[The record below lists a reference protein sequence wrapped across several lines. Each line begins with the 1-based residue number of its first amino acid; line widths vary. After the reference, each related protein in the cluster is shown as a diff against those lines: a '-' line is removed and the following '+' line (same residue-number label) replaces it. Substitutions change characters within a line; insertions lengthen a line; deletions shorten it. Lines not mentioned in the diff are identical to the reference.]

1 MLTHVPPSQAPTKE
15 VDVIQSHRD
24 SAEILPVHFE
34 NLEPRL
40 LLSASSNLYDL
51 TAASYIGGTASDDA
65 VRGAVIQSDGTIV
78 LAANI
83 SDASPGG
90 APETLLNGATAGSSG
105 ALIRLSS
112 DGSTVLGVTRL
123 ADRVL
128 DISNDSSGNLY
139 VALFDQ
145 GFAKLNSD
153 ASSVLWSKTTL
164 DLGFG
169 NVQRIDA
176 GPSGYVAVLGGGSL
190 DSTTSSGDDVKIYD
204 PTGTEL
210 GGVST
215 NKWKNDIT
223 IDESS
228 QTVIYLGYGNRTD
241 SASGL
246 PVQVSYYRGVA
257 YDGTIKYTGYDFS
270 TNENDPQYLNG
281 PTNNMADTRGYRAEV
296 GDDGNLYMAFE
307 SAGGNYL
314 FRYDPFDVNTAV
326 TRAGGDR
333 WNNVYNITSEHITVF
348 GKFDPATGAY
358 ITGNEMRAVLGSD
371 ASNTFRI
378 REGNIYADADGRMYL
393 GGASSWGMPL
403 ETHPLYTF
411 DPTAPSF
418 NPGTGGNYLGGGYL
432 VVMDPTLTNREFTTR
447 LTGGSTRAIAAR
459 VIDAD
464 SQQIAFGGFS
474 DGQVYNL
481 NAVQSANA
489 GGQDGWFGV
498 IADSGAD
505 AGNAA
510 PDASFTTSLISN
522 NGVTSLIEFDATGT
536 TDADDIAL
544 SYLWVFE
551 DGTTATGQVVQ
562 KSIPVSSAQDVTLIV
577 RDDTTGWSTAHVQ
590 TGPANALFTVSSL
603 VGDAPRDLV
612 FDASATTTLSG
623 DKSGLQYDWDFGDG
637 TTGTGEVVN
646 HRYDRGGI
654 YTATLTVT
662 DLLGGQST
670 YDEVIGIAAQD
681 AFERRLDF
689 DSGAQN
695 TEPGFES
702 VPVALYDAQVGYGY
716 ASLTSDY
723 HTGSYLNLADIAHA
737 ELYADSHTFNKYPQI
752 GNESGHFIV
761 DVPNG
766 DYMVIT
772 RHSHKDA
779 HTFPGLVAEGE
790 RVVGNIPLSE
800 DERAIYAFPVTITD
814 GQLDMIFL
822 QDYWSISSL
831 EIIDVGSALTPD
843 PTNSFL
849 VDPASGEASLLV
861 NVDATAFGDP
871 SLTYAWTFGDGNV
884 GSGMTASNTYALPG
898 MYTVGLTVSGASNS
912 RIVDFGGDIV
922 SSSRGISG
930 DRPISNTDADNDGN
944 NDDAIRRVDF
954 GTAPDGYMVK
964 GSDSAS
970 SSRVYGG
977 IESIR
982 IDAPTDTSSFS
993 NFEITNNGS
1002 NDYINVRDQGGGLPV
1017 QEHRGLFL
1025 WTKAEF
1031 LHGGHA
1037 QRVFFDGSSNL
1048 EVEITRWES
1057 LEEGRFVVED
1067 GGQFYV
1073 SQATFVGNGT
1083 HTLDPSSTLWAPYD
1097 PANEMDFDEAGAVYA
1112 AHTFTDIQ
1120 SVGILLEHDGIA
1132 GGARVWY
1139 YINRF
1144 AADANYAP
1152 VSTTVTV
1159 VAPKPRVDVV
1169 ATDDSASE
1177 LGPDSGT
1184 YTFTR
1189 TGDTTN
1195 PLLVEYTIGGSA
1207 SFADYT
1213 SDQPLTGV
1221 IEIPAGSA
1229 TATLTLTPV
1238 DDLAREA
1245 SETIELSLVETDDY
1259 FVEPPENPVRTI
1271 TIADHEDYMVNFYGD
1286 YSTGF
1291 TFSNP
1296 GIEVADLDGDTLAD
1310 DSRTA
1315 FAYDAVNPF
1324 IPIGPNYAGD
1334 SAEFFGGIVAYGL
1347 DSTSENF
1354 DTRSFGDIG
1363 GGNTFDKLSMRFQN
1377 DSSTTAA
1384 DFDSVFFWKDDGFLL
1399 PGSPLK
1405 LGANSLIELNIGR
1418 FERLG
1423 EARLL
1428 LGDGTNFYVS
1438 DFTFGGGSSSFT
1450 DSALANSMW
1459 ALYDAPAI
1467 TGVDPTG
1474 IDIDFDEGAAVFDTA
1489 IDEID
1494 VTRIG
1499 FITDKELG
1507 NPGRHWLEFD
1517 RFQVIEGDN
1526 RGATVQSVAFQ
1537 PSPSSTADSL
1547 KVTFSED
1554 IGDTLSVGDLSL
1566 FNDTAANPVD
1576 LSALTDDDLDWDADT
1591 LTATWN
1597 LASVSLTPGYYTA
1610 TIAAA
1615 GITDQ
1620 ADNPLDGNA
1629 DGQNGDDHVA
1639 TGLYVN
1645 LAGDANSDGTVN
1657 IGDLTL
1663 LAGSFGQNGDW
1674 ADGDFN
1680 GDGLVNIG
1688 DLTLLAGNFGTSAAA
1703 ESLAQTTEPSA
1714 RATDEATDYNTLAAW
1729 YEQSDNSGS
1738 NDLLGLWEDASA
1750 ESVDELLV

>member
-1 MLTHVPPSQAPTKE
+1 M
-15 VDVIQSHRD
+15 IQSHRD

-51 TAASYIGGTASDDA
+51 TAASYLGGTAGDDA

-105 ALIRLSS
+105 ALLRLSS

-176 GPSGYVAVLGGGSL
+176 GPTGYVAVLGGGAL
-190 DSTTSSGDDVKIYD
+190 DSTTNAGDNVKVYD
-204 PTGTEL
+204 PTGLEL

-215 NKWKNDIT
+215 NKWKNDVT

-296 GDDGNLYMAFE
+296 GEDGNLYMAFE

-314 FRYDPFDVNTAV
+314 FRYDPFDVNTPV

-378 REGNIYADADGRMYL
+378 REGNIYADADGRVYL
-393 GGASSWGMPL
+393 GGASAWGMPL

-481 NAVQSANA
+481 NAIQSANA

-505 AGNAA
+505 ALNTA
-510 PDASFTTSLISN
+510 PEADFT
-522 NGVTSLIEFDATGT
+522 VTVDSSTATTTTFIFDA
-536 TDADDIAL
+536 L
-544 SYLWVFE
+544 SSFDFEGLPPLYGLSFEWYFE
-551 DGTTATGQVVQ
+551 DGTSQTGPVVQ
-562 KSIPVSSAQDVTLIV
+562 KELSNQSPQDVTLIV
-577 RDDTTGWSTAHVQ
+577 RDGSTGWSTAHVQ
-590 TGPANALFTVSSL
+590 IGPPTAQFDVSSL

-612 FDASATTTLSG
+612 FDAGATTTITG
-623 DKSGLQYDWDFGDG
+623 DESGLTYDWDFGDG
-637 TTGTGEVVN
+637 NTGTGEIVN
-646 HRYDRGGI
+646 HRYDRGGVF
-654 YTATLTVT
+654 TATLTVT
-662 DLLGGQST
+662 DAFGGSDT
-670 YDEVIGIAAQD
+670 YQEVIGIAARD
-681 AFERRLDF
+681 AYERRLDF

-702 VPVALYDAQVGYGY
+702 VQVALYDAQVGYGY
-716 ASLTSDY
+716 TSLTSDY
-723 HTGSYLNLADIAHA
+723 DAGSYLHLADIAHA

-766 DYMVIT
+766 DYIVIT

-779 HTFPGLVAEGE
+779 HSFPGLVAEGE
-790 RVVGNIPLSE
+790 RVVGPIPLAE
-800 DERAIYAFPVTITD
+800 DQRSIYAFPVTITD

-822 QDYWSISSL
+822 QNYWSISSL

-843 PTNSFL
+843 STKSFM

-861 NVDATAFGDP
+861 NVNATAFGDP
-871 SLTYAWTFGDGNV
+871 SLIYDWTFGDGNV
-884 GSGMTASNTYALPG
+884 GSGMTASNSYALPG
-898 MYTVGLTVSGASNS
+898 TYTVGLTVSGATSS

-922 SSSRGISG
+922 SGNRDITG
-930 DRPISNTDADNDGN
+930 DRPMLNTDADNDGL

-964 GSDSAS
+964 GSDSAD

-977 IESIR
+977 IESVR
-982 IDAPTDTSSFS
+982 IDAPTASGSFS
-993 NFEITNNGS
+993 NFDIVNNGS
-1002 NDYINVRDQGGGLPV
+1002 NDYINVRDQQNGIPSL
-1017 QEHRGLFL
+1017 EHRGLFL

-1031 LHGGHA
+1031 LNGGHA

-1048 EVEITRWES
+1048 DVEITRWGD
-1057 LEEGRFVVED
+1057 LEDGRFVVED

-1083 HTLDPSSTLWAPYD
+1083 HTLDPNATLWAPYD
-1097 PANEMDFDEAGAVYA
+1097 PASDMNFDEGAAVFA
-1112 AHTFTDIQ
+1112 AHSFTDIQ
-1120 SVGILLEHDGIA
+1120 SVGILLEQDGKA
-1132 GGARVWY
+1132 GGGRVWY
-1139 YINRF
+1139 YINSF
-1144 AADANYAP
+1144 SADANYAP

-1159 VAPKPRVDVV
+1159 VAPMPRVDVV

-1213 SDQPLTGV
+1213 SDKPLTGV

-1245 SETIELSLVETDDY
+1245 SETIELSLIETDDY
-1259 FVEPPENPVRTI
+1259 FVEPPDNPARLI
-1271 TIADHEDYMVNFYGD
+1271 TIADHEDYTVNFYGD

-1291 TFSNP
+1291 SLSNP

-1315 FAYDAVNPF
+1315 FAFDADNPF
-1324 IPIGPNYAGD
+1324 IPIGPNYSGD

-1354 DTRSFGDIG
+1354 DTRSFGDISG
-1363 GGNTFDKLSMRFQN
+1363 SNNFDKLSIRFQN
-1377 DSSTTAA
+1377 AGGTTAA
-1384 DFDSVFFWKDDGFLL
+1384 EFDSVFFWKEDGFLL

-1450 DSALANSMW
+1450 DSALADSMW
-1459 ALYDAPAI
+1459 AVYDAPAI

-1474 IDIDFDEGAAVFDTA
+1474 IDIDFDESAAVFDTA

-1576 LSALTDDDLDWDADT
+1576 LSALTADDLDWDADT

-1597 LASVSLTPGYYTA
+1597 LASVGLTPGYYTA

-1620 ADNPLDGNA
+1620 ADNPLDGNG

-1639 TGLYVN
+1639 TSLYVN
-1645 LAGDANSDGTVN
+1645 LPGDANSDGSVDVLDLSILATN
-1657 IGDLTL
+1657 YGGTGQWGQGDY
-1663 LAGSFGQNGDW
+1663 NN
-1674 ADGDFN
+1674 DGDIDVLDLSILATN
-1680 GDGLVNIG
+1680 YGQSVTAAVN
-1688 DLTLLAGNFGTSAAA
+1688 LSQTEAGTSDSTSDA
-1703 ESLAQTTEPSA
+1703 S
-1714 RATDEATDYNTLAAW
+1714 DYTALAAW
-1729 YEQSDNSGS
+1729 YEQSNNSGS
-1738 NDLLGLWEDASA
+1738 NDLLGLWEDASS
-1750 ESVDELLV
+1750 EPVDELLV